1 MVLIDVVRGRSLWAA
16 VLHRI
21 MVATRSHDM
30 PLNEAAYTLVQPLL
44 DQPGLFGTSC
54 HRLAGAVVVDCG
66 VDAAGGAEAGLVIAR
81 AALGGLGDVRLVE
94 GRTEKDIAFEDGW
107 PDVPWPA
114 VTVHSRS
121 PVAACLASQYAGWKV
136 ATPDYFAMASGP
148 IRAAIGRE
156 DLFDH
161 VNHREHAAVAVGILE
176 SSSLPPEDVCRK
188 LAADAGVT
196 PDRLVLLVARTA
208 SVAGG
213 LQVVARSL
221 ETALHKLH
229 DLAFDLSRVV
239 AGRGVAPMP
248 PIPPKDLTAIGRTN
262 DAILYGGIVVLEV
275 RGDDES
281 LSAVGPR
288 CVSASSA
295 AYGEPFLALFERA
308 GRDFY
313 KLDPALFAPA
323 VVEFVNVDTGRRQR
337 FGALAPDIVGRSFAD
352 RSAG

>member
-1 MVLIDVVRGRSLWAA
+1 MVLIDAVRGRSLWAA
-16 VLHRI
+16 LRHRI
-21 MVATRSHDM
+21 MVAFRNHTMS
-30 PLNEAAYTLVQPLL
+30 LNETASDLVRPLL
-44 DQPGLFGTSC
+44 DQPGLFGTAC
-54 HRLAGAVVVDCG
+54 HRRGGAWVVDCG
-66 VDAAGGAEAGLVIAR
+66 VDVAGSSNAGLVIAR
-81 AALGGLGDVRLVE
+81 AALGGLGDVQLVE
-94 GRTEKDIAFEDGW
+94 TTAEKAFAFEDRW
-107 PDVPWPA
+107 PGVPWSA

-121 PVAACLASQYAGWKV
+121 PVAACLAAQYAGWKV

-161 VNHREHAAVAVGILE
+161 IGHREHAAVAVGILE

-188 LAADAGVT
+188 LAADAGVA

-229 DLAFDLSRVV
+229 QLAFDLSRIV
-239 AGRGVAPMP
+239 ASRGVAPLP
-248 PIPPKDLTAIGRTN
+248 PVPPKDLTAIGRTN

-281 LSAVGPR
+281 LLAVGPR
-288 CVSASSA
+288 CVSAGSA

-313 KLDPALFAPA
+313 AIDPALFAPA

-337 FGALAPDIVGRSFAD
+337 FGALAPEIVDRSFSD